1 LHYNPSNITSQLL
14 AMIPEHFLH
23 FVKNLSNILA
33 QDSEFLALA
42 AGGSWIEGKI
52 DEFSDIDLV
61 IVHQSAALPVAQRKA
76 IAESAGDLV
85 SCFTGEHVG
94 EPRLLICLYDN
105 PLLHVDLKF
114 VQLSDMTERVE
125 NPIILWERDQVLTD
139 IIASSTAQ
147 FPHPDF
153 QWIED
158 RFWVWIHYAAVKIG
172 RGELF
177 ETLTFVSFMQQT
189 VLGPLALIS
198 NGQLPKGVRKLEM
211 ILPNAD
217 LQAML
222 KTNATYDKAS
232 CLASLRSIVD
242 YYCRLREVLMT
253 DKVEFKVRAE
263 RQVRAYF
270 EGIR

>member
-1 LHYNPSNITSQLL
+1 
-14 AMIPEHFLH
+14 MIPEHFQH

-33 QDSEFLALA
+33 KDPEFLAVA
-42 AGGSWIEGKI
+42 AGGSWIEGEI

-76 IAESAGDLV
+76 IAESAGDLL

-114 VQLSDMTERVE
+114 VHLSDMTVRVE
-125 NPIILWERDQVLTD
+125 NPVILWERDKVLTD
-139 IIASSTAQ
+139 IITSSTAQ

-211 ILPNAD
+211 ILPAAD

-222 KTNATYDKAS
+222 QTNATYDKES
-232 CLASLRSIVD
+232 CLASLRNIVE

-253 DKVEFKVRAE
+253 DKVEFKTKAEWRVRE
-263 RQVRAYF
+263 YLKDMR
-270 EGIR
+270 